1 MRTVQKRGNG
11 ISPSEAVRLF
21 LREKGVSCKAFA
33 ERYPT
38 GGYDLMSE
46 SRQRRRPSQ
55 SPEGRSG
62 SGERR
67 SASGRSSSQHGRSSS
82 GHTSNKKRKKRRKKN
97 SGKGKFGKILLVIA
111 VVAGFAIAGAVLG
124 TVFGILQS
132 TDMLNTSDVLP
143 DSYTSVI
150 YDADGNEVDKLHG
163 SENREYVKLSAITSN
178 MQNAVVAIEDARF
191 YEHNGIDLRGI
202 MRALVENIKTMSFS
216 QGASTLTQQ
225 VIKNE
230 VLSNEK
236 SITRKVKEQYLAISL
251 ENALEKQLGSKEAA
265 KKYILELYLNTI
277 ALHHGLHGV
286 EAAAQYY
293 FGKHANEL
301 TLAESACIAGITKN
315 PSKYA
320 PDVNEE
326 ESRKRQLTVL
336 GKMLELGYITQAEHD
351 AAKAEDVYGHLVC
364 KEQQEEQGNAKHN
377 WFVEAAVQQIK
388 EDLVAQKNMTEA
400 QASNLIY
407 SGGLQIHTT
416 MNKDMQETAEAAMM
430 NDNLFPAGDGTLDV
444 TYLISVLDTE
454 NPDED
459 SNQSHYEKKTTVT
472 SEAQVDEF
480 VESVKAELLDD
491 THTLVLDKLTVSK
504 SLQAAMVIMDQSN
517 GEVKAIV
524 GSRGEKPGD
533 SVFNRA
539 TQALRQQGS
548 TMKPLAAYAPAI
560 DMGILMPGSV
570 IIDEPVTYG
579 SWSPKNWDGKYI
591 GPTTVRQGIWH
602 SMNVLAVKTFM
613 LVGADNVYDY
623 LLKFGFTTIDER
635 DKAAT
640 TALGGLTQGVSVLEQ
655 TAAYA
660 TIANGGTYYE
670 PMFYTQVL
678 DHDNNVLLDNSTQET
693 HRVLKETTAFLLT
706 DMMRDVITRGTGTQ
720 AAISGMNVAG
730 KTGTTNDTIDLTFYG
745 YTPYYTAGIWMGYDT
760 QKEIKNAGN
769 AHLKIWRTVM
779 AEIHS
784 DQGLGNKEFS
794 KPEGIT
800 SRSIC
805 SASGMSPSNLCSNDY
820 YGYGVTSDYVASDF
834 KGELGGGTCS
844 MHKSFTVCGDSGKI
858 AAPNCPNPINVVLA
872 VDSSGNI
879 KGKPSTTPEGKL
891 DININEACTIDHAA
905 AEPQEPAVPQDPGF
919 VEPDDEDDDD
929 LWGTGDDFGI
939 Q

>member
-1 MRTVQKRGNG
+1 
-11 ISPSEAVRLF
+11 
-21 LREKGVSCKAFA
+21 
-33 ERYPT
+33 
-38 GGYDLMSE
+38 MSE
-46 SRQRRRPSQ
+46 SQHRRRS
-55 SPEGRSG
+55 SDGSG
-62 SGERR
+62 ARTSSGERR
-67 SASGRSSSQHGRSSS
+67 SSSGRSSSQRTNRTSSRN
-82 GHTSNKKRKKRRKKN
+82 TSNKKRRKRRKKRTVN
-97 SGKGKFGKILLVIA
+97 GRIGKVLLVVA
-111 VVAGFAIAGAVLG
+111 VVIGFAVAGAVLG

-132 TDMLNTSDVLP
+132 TDMLNTSDVMP

-150 YDADGNEVDKLHG
+150 YDADGEAVDKLHG
-163 SENREYVKLSAITSN
+163 SENREYVKLSAITKN

-191 YEHNGIDLRGI
+191 YEHNGIDMRGI
-202 MRALVENIKTMSFS
+202 MRAMVENIKTMSFS

-236 SITRKVKEQYLAISL
+236 SITRKVKEQYLAVSL
-251 ENALEKQLGSKEAA
+251 ENALEKQLGSKEEA
-265 KKYILELYLNTI
+265 KKYVLELYLNTM

-286 EAAAQYY
+286 ESAAQYY
-293 FGKHANEL
+293 FGKHASEL
-301 TLAESACIAGITKN
+301 TLAESACLAGITKN
-315 PSKYA
+315 PSRYA

-326 ESRKRQLTVL
+326 ESRNRQLTVL
-336 GKMLELGYITQAEHD
+336 KKMLELGYITQEEHD
-351 AAKAEDVYGHLVC
+351 AAVVEDIFGHLVC
-364 KEQQEEQGNAKHN
+364 KEKQDEEGNAKHN

-388 EDLVAQKNMTEA
+388 QDLVEKKSMTEA

-416 MNKDMQETAEAAMM
+416 MDSSMQETAEAAMK
-430 NDNLFPAGDGTLDV
+430 NDNLFPAGDGSLDV

-454 NPDED
+454 NPDES
-459 SNQSHYEKKTTVT
+459 SNQSHYEKKTTAT
-472 SEAQVDEF
+472 SQAEVDAF

-517 GEVKAIV
+517 GEVKALV
-524 GSRGEKPGD
+524 GGRGEKPGD

-560 DMGILMPGSV
+560 DTGLLMPGSI

-602 SMNVLAVKTFM
+602 SMNVLAVKTFNM
-613 LVGADNVYDY
+613 VGADTAYQY
-623 LLKFGFTTIDER
+623 LLDFGFTTIDER

-640 TALGGLTQGVSVLEQ
+640 TALGGLTQGVSVLEE

-670 PMFYTQVL
+670 PMFYTVVY
-678 DHDNNVLLDNSTQET
+678 DHEGNVLLDNSDQET

-706 DMMRDVITRGTGTQ
+706 DMMRDVITKGTGTQ
-720 AAISGMNVAG
+720 AAISGMNVSG
-730 KTGTTNDTIDLTFYG
+730 KTGTTNDSIDLTFYG

-769 AHLKIWRTVM
+769 AHLRIWKSVM
-779 AEIHS
+779 SEIHY
-784 DQGLGNKEFS
+784 DQGLKNKEFE
-794 KPEGIT
+794 KPDGLT
-800 SRSIC
+800 TRSYC
-805 SASGMSPSNLCSNDY
+805 TATGLTPTELCNSDY
-820 YGYGVTSDYVASDF
+820 YGYGTHSDYVTTDF
-834 KGELGGGTCS
+834 KGESSGTCT
-844 MHKSFTVCGDSGKI
+844 MHKSYVVCKESGKI
-858 AAPNCPNPINVVLA
+858 ASPNCPTDSTMQVVLA

-879 KGKPSTTPEGKL
+879 KGKPTTIPEGKL
-891 DININEACTIDHAA
+891 DIKVNEACDLSHTGG
-905 AEPQEPAVPQDPGF
+905 PATDPEQPATPSDPDGSDSNGG
-919 VEPDDEDDDD
+919 VQIPDDE
-929 LWGTGDDFGI
+929 LWGGGDFGI

>member
-1 MRTVQKRGNG
+1 
-11 ISPSEAVRLF
+11 
-21 LREKGVSCKAFA
+21 
-33 ERYPT
+33 
-38 GGYDLMSE
+38 MSE
-46 SRQRRRPSQ
+46 SQHRRRS
-55 SPEGRSG
+55 SDG
-62 SGERR
+62 SDRRTGSAERR
-67 SASGRSSSQHGRSSS
+67 SSSGRSSSQRTNRTSSMN
-82 GHTSNKKRKKRRKKN
+82 TSNKKRRKRRKKRTVN
-97 SGKGKFGKILLVIA
+97 GRIGKVLLVVA
-111 VVAGFAIAGAVLG
+111 VVIGFAVAGAALG

-132 TDMLNTSDVLP
+132 TDMINTSDVMP

-150 YDADGNEVDKLHG
+150 YDANGDAVDKLHG
-163 SENREYVKLSAITSN
+163 SENREYVKLSAITKN
-178 MQNAVVAIEDARF
+178 MQNAVVAIEDERF
-191 YEHNGIDLRGI
+191 YEHNGIDMRGI
-202 MRALVENIKTMSFS
+202 MRAMVENMKTMSFS

-225 VIKNE
+225 VIKND
-230 VLSNEK
+230 VLGDNEK
-236 SITRKVKEQYLAISL
+236 SMTRKIKEQYLAVSL
-251 ENALEKQLGSKEAA
+251 ENALEKQLGSKEEA
-265 KKYILELYLNTI
+265 KKYVLELYLNTM

-286 EAAAQYY
+286 ESASQYY
-293 FGKHANEL
+293 FGKHASEL
-301 TLAESACIAGITKN
+301 TLAESACLAGITKN

-326 ESRKRQLTVL
+326 ESRNRQLTVL
-336 GKMLELGYITQAEHD
+336 KKMLELDYITQEEHD
-351 AAKAEDVYGHLVC
+351 AAVAEDIFGHLVC
-364 KEQQEEQGNAKHN
+364 KEKQDEEGNAKHN

-388 EDLVAQKNMTEA
+388 QDLVEKKKMTEA

-416 MNKDMQETAEAAMM
+416 MDSSMQETAEAAMK

-454 NPDED
+454 KDPDDAD
-459 SNQSHYEKKTTVT
+459 SQSHYEKKTTAT
-472 SEAQVDEF
+472 SQAEVDAF

-504 SLQAAMVIMDQSN
+504 SLQAAVVIMDQSN
-517 GEVKAIV
+517 GEVKALV
-524 GSRGEKPGD
+524 GGRGEKPGD

-560 DMGILMPGSV
+560 DTGLLMPGSI

-602 SMNVLAVKTFM
+602 SMNVLAVKTFNM
-613 LVGADNVYDY
+613 VGADTAYQY
-623 LLKFGFTTIDER
+623 LLDFGFTTIDER

-640 TALGGLTQGVSVLEQ
+640 TALGGLTQGVSVLEE

-670 PMFYTQVL
+670 PMFYTVVY
-678 DHDNNVLLDNSTQET
+678 DHDGNVLLDNSDQET

-706 DMMRDVITRGTGTQ
+706 DMMRDVITKGTGTQ
-720 AAISGMNVAG
+720 AAISGMNVSG

-769 AHLKIWRTVM
+769 AHLRIWKTVM
-779 AEIHS
+779 SEIHY
-784 DQGLGNKEFS
+784 DQGLKNKEFA
-794 KPEGIT
+794 KPDGLT
-800 SRSIC
+800 TRSYC
-805 SASGMSPSNLCSNDY
+805 TATGLTPTELCSSDY
-820 YGYGVTSDYVASDF
+820 YGYGTHSDYVTTDF
-834 KGELGGGTCS
+834 KGESSGTCT
-844 MHKSFTVCGDSGKI
+844 MHKSYTVCKESGKI
-858 AAPNCPNPINVVLA
+858 ASPNCPADSTMQVVLA

-879 KGKPSTTPEGKL
+879 KGKPTTIPEGKM
-891 DININEACTIDHAA
+891 DIKVNEACDLSHISDAV
-905 AEPQEPAVPQDPGF
+905 AEPEQPGTPA
-919 VEPDDEDDDD
+919 EPDGNDSNGDVQIPDDG
-929 LWGTGDDFGI
+929 LWGDNDFGI

>member
-1 MRTVQKRGNG
+1 
-11 ISPSEAVRLF
+11 
-21 LREKGVSCKAFA
+21 
-33 ERYPT
+33 
-38 GGYDLMSE
+38 MSE
-46 SRQRRRPSQ
+46 SQHRRRS
-55 SPEGRSG
+55 SDG
-62 SGERR
+62 SDRR
-67 SASGRSSSQHGRSSS
+67 TGSAEIRSSS
-82 GHTSNKKRKKRRKKN
+82 GRNSSQRTNRTSSRNTSSKKRRKRRKKRTVN
-97 SGKGKFGKILLVIA
+97 GRIGKVLLVVA
-111 VVAGFAIAGAVLG
+111 VVIGFAVAGAVLG

-132 TDMLNTSDVLP
+132 TDMLNTSDVMP

-150 YDADGNEVDKLHG
+150 YDANGDAVDKLHG
-163 SENREYVKLSAITSN
+163 SENREYVKLSAITKN

-191 YEHNGIDLRGI
+191 YEHNGIDIRGI
-202 MRALVENIKTMSFS
+202 MRAVVENIKTMSFS

-225 VIKNE
+225 VIKND
-230 VLSNEK
+230 VLGDNEK
-236 SITRKVKEQYLAISL
+236 SITRKIKEQYLAVSL
-251 ENALEKQLGSKEAA
+251 ENALEKQLGSKEEA
-265 KKYILELYLNTI
+265 KKYVLELYLNTM

-286 EAAAQYY
+286 ESAAQYY
-293 FGKHANEL
+293 FGKHASEL
-301 TLAESACIAGITKN
+301 TLAESACLAGITKN

-326 ESRKRQLTVL
+326 ESRNRQLTVL
-336 GKMLELGYITQAEHD
+336 KKMLDLDYITQEEHD
-351 AAKAEDVYGHLVC
+351 AAVAEDVYGHLVC
-364 KEQQEEQGNAKHN
+364 KEKQEEEGNAKHN

-388 EDLVAQKNMTEA
+388 QDLVEKKKMTEA

-416 MNKDMQETAEAAMM
+416 MDSSMQETAEAAMK
-430 NDNLFPAGDGTLDV
+430 NDNLFPTGDGTLDV

-454 NPDED
+454 NPNES
-459 SNQSHYEKKTTVT
+459 SNQSHYEKKTTAT
-472 SEAQVDEF
+472 SQAEVDAF

-517 GEVKAIV
+517 GEVKALV
-524 GSRGEKPGD
+524 GGRGEKPGD

-560 DMGILMPGSV
+560 DTGLLMPGSI

-602 SMNVLAVKTFM
+602 SMNVLAVKTFNM
-613 LVGADNVYDY
+613 VGADTAYQY
-623 LLKFGFTTIDER
+623 LLDFGFTTIDER

-640 TALGGLTQGVSVLEQ
+640 TALGGLTQGVSVLEE

-670 PMFYTQVL
+670 PMFYTVVY
-678 DHDNNVLLDNSTQET
+678 DHEGNVLLDNSDQET

-706 DMMRDVITRGTGTQ
+706 DMMCDVITKGTGTQ

-769 AHLKIWRTVM
+769 AHLRIWKSVM
-779 AEIHS
+779 SEIHY
-784 DQGLGNKEFS
+784 DQGLKNKEFE
-794 KPEGIT
+794 KPDGLT
-800 SRSIC
+800 TRSYC
-805 SASGMSPSNLCSNDY
+805 TATGLTPTELCNSDY
-820 YGYGVTSDYVASDF
+820 YGYGTHSDYVTTDF
-834 KGELGGGTCS
+834 KGESSGTCT
-844 MHKSFTVCGDSGKI
+844 MHKSYVVCKESGKI
-858 AAPNCPNPINVVLA
+858 ASPNCPADSTMQVVLA

-879 KGKPSTTPEGKL
+879 KGKPTTIPDGKM
-891 DININEACTIDHAA
+891 DIKVNEACDLPHTGGVAT
-905 AEPQEPAVPQDPGF
+905 EPEQPGTPTDPDGNDPNGG
-919 VEPDDEDDDD
+919 VQIPDDE
-929 LWGTGDDFGI
+929 LWGDNDFGI

>member
-1 MRTVQKRGNG
+1 
-11 ISPSEAVRLF
+11 
-21 LREKGVSCKAFA
+21 
-33 ERYPT
+33 
-38 GGYDLMSE
+38 MSE
-46 SRQRRRPSQ
+46 SQHRRRS
-55 SPEGRSG
+55 SDGSGSRTG

-67 SASGRSSSQHGRSSS
+67 SSSGRSSSQRTNRTSSRN
-82 GHTSNKKRKKRRKKN
+82 TSNKKRRKRRKKRTVN
-97 SGKGKFGKILLVIA
+97 GRIGKVLLVVA
-111 VVAGFAIAGAVLG
+111 VVIGFAVAGAVLG

-132 TDMLNTSDVLP
+132 TDMLNTSDVMP

-150 YDADGNEVDKLHG
+150 YDADGEAVDKLHG
-163 SENREYVKLSAITSN
+163 SENREYVKLSAITKN
-178 MQNAVVAIEDARF
+178 MQNAVVAIEDERF
-191 YEHNGIDLRGI
+191 YEHNGIDMRGI
-202 MRALVENIKTMSFS
+202 MRAMVENLKTMSFS

-225 VIKNE
+225 VIKND
-230 VLSNEK
+230 VLGDNEK
-236 SITRKVKEQYLAISL
+236 SITRKIKEQYLAVSL
-251 ENALEKQLGSKEAA
+251 ENALEKQLGSKEEA
-265 KKYILELYLNTI
+265 KKYVLELYLNTM

-286 EAAAQYY
+286 ESASQYY
-293 FGKHANEL
+293 FGKHASEL
-301 TLAESACIAGITKN
+301 TLAESACLAGITKN

-326 ESRKRQLTVL
+326 ESRNRQLTVL
-336 GKMLELGYITQAEHD
+336 KKMLELGYITQEEHD
-351 AAKAEDVYGHLVC
+351 AAVAEDIFGHLVC
-364 KEQQEEQGNAKHN
+364 KEKQEEEGNAKHN

-388 EDLVAQKNMTEA
+388 QDLVEKKSMTEA

-416 MNKDMQETAEAAMM
+416 MDSSMQETAEAAMK
-430 NDNLFPAGDGTLDV
+430 NDNLFPAGDGSLDV

-454 NPDED
+454 NPDES
-459 SNQSHYEKKTTVT
+459 SNQSHYEKKTTAT
-472 SEAQVDEF
+472 SQAEVDAF

-517 GEVKAIV
+517 GEVKALV
-524 GSRGEKPGD
+524 GGRGEKPGD

-560 DMGILMPGSV
+560 DTGKLMPGSI

-602 SMNVLAVKTFM
+602 SMNVLAVKTFNM
-613 LVGADNVYDY
+613 VGADTAYQY
-623 LLKFGFTTIDER
+623 LLDFGFTTIDER

-640 TALGGLTQGVSVLEQ
+640 TALGGLTQGVSVLEE

-670 PMFYTQVL
+670 PMFYTVVY
-678 DHDNNVLLDNSTQET
+678 DHEGNVLLDNSDQET
-693 HRVLKETTAFLLT
+693 HRVLKATTAFLLT
-706 DMMRDVITRGTGTQ
+706 DMMRDVITKGTGTQ

-730 KTGTTNDTIDLTFYG
+730 KTGTTNDSIDLTFYG

-769 AHLKIWRTVM
+769 AHLRIWKSVM
-779 AEIHS
+779 SEIHY
-784 DQGLGNKEFS
+784 DQGLKNKEFE
-794 KPEGIT
+794 KPDGLT
-800 SRSIC
+800 TRSYC
-805 SASGMSPSNLCSNDY
+805 TATGLTPTELCNSDY
-820 YGYGVTSDYVASDF
+820 YGYGTHSDYVTTDF
-834 KGELGGGTCS
+834 KGENSGTCT
-844 MHKSFTVCGDSGKI
+844 MHKSYVVCKESGKI
-858 AAPNCPNPINVVLA
+858 ASPNCPTDSTMQVVLA

-879 KGKPSTTPEGKL
+879 KGKPTTIPDGKL
-891 DININEACTIDHAA
+891 DIKVNEACDLSHTGG
-905 AEPQEPAVPQDPGF
+905 PATDPEQPATPSDPDGSDSNDG
-919 VEPDDEDDDD
+919 VQIPDDE
-929 LWGTGDDFGI
+929 LWGGGDFGI